1 MGLPYHGGPD
11 GFRPARACRTR
22 YARGRG
28 SRRAGAA
35 PEGRA
40 MSGHRGRAMAA
51 LVGVLLLAGTAG
63 AQNFAAVG
71 WEKFFALDWEAA
83 AHRGRPVVRG
93 HVVNEYGAPATRI
106 QLLVEGLD
114 GARAGGAAPPW
125 GWPRPARPGPT
136 A

>member
-1 MGLPYHGGPD
+1 
-11 GFRPARACRTR
+11 
-22 YARGRG
+22 
-28 SRRAGAA
+28 
-35 PEGRA
+35 

-114 GARAGGAAPPW
+114 CAGAVVATTIAHVWSEVQPGGRAYFEVAAPGQAGTYRVSVLSWERIEAGGDHQ
-125 GWPRPARPGPT
+125 
-136 A
+136 

>member
-35 PEGRA
+35 PGGRGVR
-40 MSGHRGRAMAA
+40 GHRGGAGGA
-51 LVGVLLLAGTAG
+51 LGGGAPLAGAAG

-106 QLLVEGLD
+106 QLLVEGLAGA
-114 GARAGGAAPPW
+114 GARAATSIAP
-125 GWPRPARPGPT
+125 
-136 A
+136 

>member
-63 AQNFAAVG
+63 GGAG
-71 WEKFFALDWEAA
+71 PPP
-83 AHRGRPVVRG
+83 RGGGGGRG
-93 HVVNEYGAPATRI
+93 PGGEPLPLR
-106 QLLVEGLD
+106 EPLD
-114 GARAGGAAPPW
+114 GTLGVPPDL
-125 GWPRPARPGPT
+125 GFRDLKLEAFR
-136 A
+136 